1 MDAAALTS
9 LVMGI
14 LTPLVP
20 LIGNA
25 IVTKV
30 SEDAYEKTK
39 EQAQH
44 LYEVIRKHFA
54 HEKDGG
60 NASQA
65 LQTFASGDT
74 DYSIVVE
81 KKLFNLLQTDPT
93 FAAELYH
100 IIQASGL
107 RQSLTAAEEAK
118 ASHIR
123 MSNTFGRGQQEINLG
138 PRASADDV
146 QFNIGTEKPAP

>member
-20 LIGNA
+20 LIGHA

-30 SEDAYEKTK
+30 GEDAYAQSKQ
-39 EQAQH
+39 QAIR
-44 LYEVIRKHFA
+44 LYETIRTRFV

-65 LQTFASGDT
+65 LQTFVLGDA
-74 DYSIVVE
+74 DYSLIVE
-81 KKLFNLLQTDPT
+81 KKLFNLLQADPA

-100 IIQASGL
+100 HIQTSGL

-123 MSNTFGRGQQEINLG
+123 MSNTLGRGQQEINLG
-138 PRASADDV
+138 RGASADDV
-146 QFNIGTEKPAP
+146 QFNMSTEKLTP